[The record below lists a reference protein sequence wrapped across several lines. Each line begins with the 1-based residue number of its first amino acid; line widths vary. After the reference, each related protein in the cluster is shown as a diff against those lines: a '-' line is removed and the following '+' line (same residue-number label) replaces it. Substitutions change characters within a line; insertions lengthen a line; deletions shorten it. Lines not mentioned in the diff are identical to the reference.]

1 MKRLEEVA
9 ASLGVATT
17 ELTVWIEAR
26 WVLPAGEAGA
36 WEFTEADE
44 ARARM
49 IAELA
54 HDLAIDPEAMP
65 VVLHLLDQLH
75 AARRSLRTLC
85 DALAALP
92 APLRE
97 AVERQLGGERQK

>member
-9 ASLGVATT
+9 ATLGVATA
-17 ELTVWIEAR
+17 ELTVWVESR
-26 WVLPAGEAGA
+26 WVLPAGAAGD
-36 WEFTEADE
+36 WEFSEADE

-54 HDLAIDPEAMP
+54 HDLAIDSEAMP
-65 VVLHLLDQLH
+65 VILSLLDQLH

-85 DALAALP
+85 AALAALP
-92 APLRE
+92 EPLRE
-97 AVERQLGGERQK
+97 AVERQLGGKRQT